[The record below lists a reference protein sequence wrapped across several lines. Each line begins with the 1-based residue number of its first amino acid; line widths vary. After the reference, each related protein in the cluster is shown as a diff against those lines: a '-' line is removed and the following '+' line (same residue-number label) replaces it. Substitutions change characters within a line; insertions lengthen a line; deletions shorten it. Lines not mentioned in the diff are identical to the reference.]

1 VFAVDLPPEFFDKV
15 YPNFESSDSNGVL
28 RDTTGAF
35 LRAATVGLPFASKDQ
50 VYRAAN
56 AVIFKTSAVGAQFI
70 GYGLFGDDTLQIGYP
85 RQQMINNIGML
96 DNTPQFNGTVPGL
109 YITYNSKI
117 KPNTAILY
125 DIKPPEGS
133 SYKIAGTDCKVY
145 PWFTPDQS
153 DITIKPIYSSIV
165 NS

>member
-1 VFAVDLPPEFFDKV
+1 L
-15 YPNFESSDSNGVL
+15 SL
-28 RDTTGAF
+28 
-35 LRAATVGLPFASKDQ
+35 SKDNI
-50 VYRAAN
+50 VFSLAAD
-56 AVIFKTSAVGAQFI
+56 AVNLTNCNIFLTGKA
-70 GYGLFGDDTLQIGYP
+70 
-85 RQQMINNIGML
+85 
-96 DNTPQFNGTVPGL
+96 GTVPGL